1 MASNLTNIL
10 SRLYVAEKKKKKLI
24 VFSKLNCNFDLLNLL
39 WKNGFIYGYNC
50 TAEGKV
56 TVFLKYLQ
64 SGVGLF
70 SKVVCLK
77 KQKVSLRQLKSL
89 YTLNKNDYYLVLTST
104 GVSSIDHCISVNISG
119 FLIARL

>member
-1 MASNLTNIL
+1 MASNLTNII

-50 TAEGKV
+50 TEEGKV

-64 SGVGLF
+64 SGAGLF
-70 SKVVCLK
+70 SKVVFLK

-89 YTLNKNDYYLVLTST
+89 YALNKNDCYLVLTST
-104 GVSSIDHCISVNISG
+104 GVSSVDHCISGNISG
-119 FLIARL
+119 YLIARF